1 MYICWVI
8 LARHTM
14 QNSNGL
20 LCSKTEYICMS
31 SSFEG
36 EMSNDP
42 AYICDLILKNRL
54 NCYTMY
60 FEIPV

>member
-1 MYICWVI
+1 
-8 LARHTM
+8 M

-36 EMSNDP
+36 EVSSNP

-60 FEIPV
+60 FKIPV